1 MGVLIYLLANKT
13 PTDFIHD
20 PFVQFIITVAVA
32 LIVGIGTIVVVI
44 WIFLKQRDRKKLSYQ
59 LFYVAQDRGF
69 LILKIWNSGNRAI
82 RPEHY
87 LETVKFNFDIERG
100 VVVDCKV
107 TEPKNLNLDEIK
119 TSQDYIELLKFPL
132 NPKDSIELEVSFT
145 GYYRGSSHEGK
156 IENGKIVK
164 AKSYNEL
171 LSSNRRTR
179 ILLAIRSG
187 VLTALL
193 IGGIIWIFLHTKI
206 STFSSCSSGWI
217 YLEILGFKLPVWPC

>member
-32 LIVGIGTIVVVI
+32 LIVGIGRIVVVI
-44 WIFLKQRDRKKLSYQ
+44 WIFLKQRDSKKLSYQ

-69 LILKIWNSGNRAI
+69 LIVKIWNSGNKAI

-107 TEPKNLNLDEIK
+107 TEPKNLNLDE
-119 TSQDYIELLKFPL
+119 
-132 NPKDSIELEVSFT
+132 
-145 GYYRGSSHEGK
+145 
-156 IENGKIVK
+156 
-164 AKSYNEL
+164 
-171 LSSNRRTR
+171 
-179 ILLAIRSG
+179 
-187 VLTALL
+187 
-193 IGGIIWIFLHTKI
+193 
-206 STFSSCSSGWI
+206 
-217 YLEILGFKLPVWPC
+217 